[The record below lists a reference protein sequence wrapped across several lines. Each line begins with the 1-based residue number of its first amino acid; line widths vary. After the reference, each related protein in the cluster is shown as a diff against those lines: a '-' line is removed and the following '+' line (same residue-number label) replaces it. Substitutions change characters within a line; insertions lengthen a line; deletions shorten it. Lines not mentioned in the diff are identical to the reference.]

1 MLWFAPYPLSKK
13 AKMMTP
19 WLEAKQ
25 VYIRGL
31 KVPSVQQKLLLLLSE
46 KTPRSKEEDRKLT
59 ALIRAER
66 AIERVAKEKANIS
79 RILNAEKKAERRS
92 RNRELF
98 QAAGLMMLANLVDSK
113 TGMPL
118 WDKGELLGGLMALAA
133 TADETKRKAWKTRG
147 DALLTEKSAK
157 KSKSNP
163 IEKLM

>member
-1 MLWFAPYPLSKK
+1 MLWFSPYPLSQK
-13 AKMMTP
+13 AKMMIP
-19 WLEAKQ
+19 WLEARQ

-31 KVPSVQQKLLLLLSE
+31 KAPSVQQKLLLLLSE

-79 RILNAEKKAERRS
+79 RILNAEKKAERKS

-98 QAAGLMMLANLVDSK
+98 QASGLIMLANLVDSK

-133 TADETKRKAWKTRG
+133 TADEAKRKA
-147 DALLTEKSAK
+147 
-157 KSKSNP
+157 
-163 IEKLM
+163 